1 MTQLR
6 NLLNGIGGSTDE
18 RRWREKKM
26 KMFIKVTSSEV
37 LVELEQ
43 TLRRIQGNPDMDKAK
58 LLGFQQI
65 DIW

>member
-1 MTQLR
+1 M
-6 NLLNGIGGSTDE
+6 NGIGGSTDE